1 MAFPET
7 VYQFALHYLM
17 SRMRWAWDSFAG
29 LCLSVLISI
38 SVQAAENSEVFGV
51 ATARWYV
58 QESAD
63 DDMPQDIIPQMWDYG
78 LYLDLGYNSS
88 SNNPENNLWRSKG
101 TTFKLD
107 QTQVNLAMVYV
118 SKEAVPHSRWGIEFG
133 LQTGVDTENLVPVP
147 PPEFNEPISNA
158 DVLRHLYRAN
168 TTYLFPLGDGLGVTA
183 GLINS
188 YIGYESFL
196 AIQNVNYTRG
206 YILDFVPYFLFGIQG
221 VYPVSDTLDVS
232 LFVVD
237 GWNYLAHA
245 NNTPS
250 LGFQSA
256 WQISPQTRYIQN
268 LYYGPDQE
276 ASNTEFWR
284 FFSDSIIEWKSGRYL
299 LAGAFDFG
307 TEKQADLVG
316 NPRGNWMSGALWF
329 GWHIHGLWNLGLRSE
344 FFRDEDGI
352 GTGTK
357 QKIQAFTGTLEYSF
371 SPAASNTAVLALEY
385 RYDHSSGEEGGFYSG
400 DNNRLV
406 PNEQQLILSL
416 MWAFGS

>member
-1 MAFPET
+1 
-7 VYQFALHYLM
+7 
-17 SRMRWAWDSFAG
+17 MRWARDSFAG

-38 SVQAAENSEVFGV
+38 SVQAAENPEVFGV
-51 ATARWYV
+51 ATARWFV
-58 QESAD
+58 QDSVD
-63 DDMPQDIIPQMWDYG
+63 DDMPQDIGPQMWDYG

-88 SNNPENNLWRSKG
+88 YNNPENNIWRSKG
-101 TTFKLD
+101 TTFRLD
-107 QTQVNLAMVYV
+107 QPQVNLAMVYI
-118 SKEAVPHSRWGIEFG
+118 SKEAVPQSRWGIEFG

-168 TTYLFPLGDGLGVTA
+168 ATYLFPLGDGLGVTA

-221 VYPVSDTLDVS
+221 AYPVSDTLDVS

-245 NNTPS
+245 NDTPS
-250 LGFQSA
+250 VGFQSA
-256 WQISPQTRYIQN
+256 WQLSPQTRYIQN

-276 ASNTEFWR
+276 DSNTEFWR

-329 GWHIHGLWNLGLRSE
+329 GWHINGLWNLGLRSE
-344 FFRDEDGI
+344 FFTDEDGI

-357 QKIQAFTGTLEYSF
+357 QKIQAFTGTLEYTF

-406 PNEQQLILSL
+406 PNEHQVILSL
-416 MWAFGS
+416 MWTFGS